1 MGNYLA
7 LGVGNYV
14 APPLGNY
21 LALEGLRLGN
31 CLIADIFF
39 ARCGLGVRQMVAGYD
54 TLFVPA
60 YRRRGLSFI

>member
-1 MGNYLA
+1 
-7 LGVGNYV
+7 
-14 APPLGNY
+14 
-21 LALEGLRLGN
+21 
-31 CLIADIFF
+31 LIADIFF

>member
-1 MGNYLA
+1 MNS
-7 LGVGNYV
+7 LGT
-14 APPLGNY
+14 
-21 LALEGLRLGN
+21 
-31 CLIADIFF
+31 IIFF